1 MPNVGDKLPDIT
13 LSDDQGHAIKLHNLP
28 GPYVL
33 YLYPKDDTPG
43 CTKEACAFRD
53 NYGAFQAA
61 GVQVYGVSPDSVT
74 SHTKFREKYHL
85 PFPLLADT
93 DHRLTEALGM
103 WGEKKFMGK
112 SFTGVQRSTFVIGTG
127 GTIDKIYPDVKP
139 DEHATE
145 ILSDLGKAK

>member
-1 MPNVGDKLPDIT
+1 MPNVGDQLPDIT
-13 LSDDQGHAIKLHNLP
+13 LSDDQGQEIKLQTLP

-53 NYGAFQAA
+53 NYGAFKAA

-93 DHRLTEALGM
+93 DHRLADALGM

-112 SFTGVQRSTFVIGTG
+112 SFTGVQRSTFVIGTD
-127 GTIDKIYPDVKP
+127 GTIEKVYPDVKP
-139 DEHATE
+139 DEHAME
-145 ILSDLGKAK
+145 ILRYLGKA